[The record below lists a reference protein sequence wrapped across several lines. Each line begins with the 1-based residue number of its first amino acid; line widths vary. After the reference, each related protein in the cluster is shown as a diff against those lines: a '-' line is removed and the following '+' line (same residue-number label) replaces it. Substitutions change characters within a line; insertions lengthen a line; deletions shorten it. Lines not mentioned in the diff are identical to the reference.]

1 MAPAIAAQHLN
12 DDTPGRAL
20 DALYTYEV
28 TELYRLMA
36 ATAAQRLGLTPTV
49 VHLDGTSFYVD
60 GRDTSDRGPNVQVI
74 HITRGDSRDHR
85 PDLNHVML
93 ELMVEHHAGI
103 PVLMQPLSGNSRDAR
118 EFGKSSGHIFNRC
131 TPPKARPRWWPIV
144 PSTAKRT
151 LGSSR
156 RST

>member
-20 DALYTYEV
+20 DALYTYGV

-49 VHLDGTSFYVD
+49 VHLDRTSFHVD
-60 GRDTSDRGPNVQVI
+60 GRDTSGRGSNVQVI

-103 PVLMQPLSGNSRDAR
+103 PVLMQPLNGNSRDAR
-118 EFGKSSGHIFNRC
+118 EFGKSSGHIFSRC
-131 TPPKARPRWWPIV
+131 TPPTARPRWWPIV

-151 LGSSR
+151 SGSSR
-156 RST
+156 RFT